1 MKLTKQQLKQ
11 IIKEELEKAIQET
24 KSVVVKLEQP
34 TTVPVRI
41 KKPARHGDGDE
52 RFHLTTQQ
60 ENMLGPGLKPDT
72 PGEVLKEEWLAAD
85 QPDHPGSVYFAWPR
99 GVEGAGKR
107 KKRLIQK
114 NYLRPDWMV
123 SGETE

>member
-1 MKLTKQQLKQ
+1 MKITISQLKQ
-11 IIKEELEKAIQET
+11 IIKEELEKVLNEAA
-24 KSVVVKLEQP
+24 P
-34 TTVPVRI
+34 TVAGFGQSTVPVRV
-41 KKPARHGDGDE
+41 KKSAAPGDGDE